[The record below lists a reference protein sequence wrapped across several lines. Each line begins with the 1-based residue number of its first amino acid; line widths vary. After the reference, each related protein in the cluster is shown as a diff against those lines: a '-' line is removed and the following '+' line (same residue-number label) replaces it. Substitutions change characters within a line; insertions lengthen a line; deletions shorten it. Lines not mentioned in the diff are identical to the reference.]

1 MSTPDSSA
9 SLQRTALYNCHV
21 ELGAKIVPFAG
32 WEMPVQYSG
41 IRDEVKA
48 VRETCGIF
56 DVSHMGQLWISGD
69 GTTEKLNRAISNDWS
84 NLPIGRVGY
93 ALLLN
98 EQGGVLDDV
107 MGYRLGDDEWLV
119 VVNASRTDVDEEVFK
134 SRLPDSPYLGVHN
147 RRANSSEYPYEVQA
161 MIAIQGPDSERILQS
176 LTDWFDLSEIKHRDC
191 SFGEVA
197 HVAGELARGGYTGAD
212 GFEFMFMTTNDNA
225 GGVWRALLKAG
236 AIPCGLGARDVL
248 RLEAGLPLYG
258 HELREEWTPFES
270 ASGFAVKMDKEFF
283 VGQDAL
289 RGKENSA
296 KTIKALKMEG
306 KAIPREGYKV
316 LREGTEI
323 GEVTSGTLSPT
334 LEIGIA
340 LAMLPRELQVGD
352 AVEILIRDK
361 THAAQIVKKPF
372 VAFGK
377 K

>member
-1 MSTPDSSA
+1 MSTPDTSA
-9 SLQRTALYNCHV
+9 PLQRTALYDCHV

-32 WEMPVQYSG
+32 WEMPVLYTG
-41 IRDEVKA
+41 IREEVKA

-56 DVSHMGQLWISGD
+56 DVSHMGQLWISGA
-69 GTTEKLNRAISNDWS
+69 GATEKLNRAISNDWI
-84 NLPIGRVGY
+84 NLPIGRAGY
-93 ALLLN
+93 ALLLD

-107 MGYRLGDDEWLV
+107 MGYHLDEDEWLV
-119 VVNASRTDVDEEVFK
+119 VVNASRTTIDEMILNE
-134 SRLPDSPYLGVHN
+134 RLSGLHRKN
-147 RRANSSEYPYEVQA
+147 RCFDQV
-161 MIAIQGPDSERILQS
+161 MIAVQGPQAVDILNTIDSV
-176 LTDWFDLSEIKHRDC
+176 FDASNMKWRDC
-191 SFGEVA
+191 SV
-197 HVAGELARGGYTGAD
+197 LNDYQTLYMIARGGYTGAD
-212 GFEFMFMTTNDNA
+212 GFEIMCDAAT
-225 GGVWRALLKAG
+225 GVLLWRELIKKG

-258 HELREEWTPFES
+258 HELREALTPFES

-289 RGKENSA
+289 RGKENSL

-316 LREGTEI
+316 LRDGMEI

-334 LEIGIA
+334 LESGIA
-340 LAMLPRELQVGD
+340 LAMLPREVQIGD

-372 VAFGK
+372 VVFGK